1 MIFSFKHTMI
11 TVWRLTLAVLS
22 VLSVTGSAHG
32 GNILVWYTEGSHWI
46 NLKPVLETL
55 IDRGHRVTVL
65 VPSSSLFMKSSE
77 ASHFRY
83 ESFNVSVS
91 LEDIEASI
99 EEFLHFSMYE
109 IDHMNYIETLIKYI
123 DLSMVELRNN
133 LKFLDG
139 VVKAETLIN
148 RLKEAKYDLL
158 LADPLFPGSD
168 LLADMLDLPLV
179 FSLRFSPALNWERHC
194 GQIPAPPSYVPS
206 AMSKLTDTMDF
217 SERVWNFLFY
227 ALLDIVM
234 HFTYWKEVD
243 NYYSEFKGK

>member
-1 MIFSFKHTMI
+1 MI
-11 TVWRLTLAVLS
+11 TAWSLTLAVLS

-65 VPSSSLFMKSSE
+65 VPSSSLFMNSSE
-77 ASHFRY
+77 ASHFHY
-83 ESFNVSVS
+83 ESFNISFS
-91 LEDIEASI
+91 LEDIEAAN
-99 EEFLHFSMYE
+99 EEYLHFSMYE
-109 IDHMNYIETLIKYI
+109 IDHMNYIEMYIKYI
-123 DLSMVELRNN
+123 NLIMADLQNT

-139 VVKAETLIN
+139 VVKSETIMN
-148 RLKEAKYDLL
+148 RLREAKYDLL

-168 LLADMLDLPLV
+168 LLAEMLDLPLV

-194 GQIPAPPSYVPS
+194 GQIPAPPSFVPG
-206 AMSKLTDTMDF
+206 AMSKLTDKMNF
-217 SERVWNFLFY
+217 SERLWNFLFY
-227 ALLDIVM
+227 AVQDIVT

-243 NYYSEFKGK
+243 DYYSEVKGK